1 MKLFLFLLIIFLT
14 ACGGEQ
20 PEEPEEANAEEEEI
34 ELNYEVNTFVQEFN
48 ESAES
53 RGDVNPIDDIQE
65 RESGEQGETQ
75 ILYDSQEYQIVA
87 MYQDDGT
94 VLGYM
99 MTLGTSEPY
108 KELKGDAYNAL
119 LHTASTLEID
129 TDMVTDSL
137 LIAIEE
143 GEHFNYNNGYALN
156 FTSHEGNDTTGMS
169 VLFYDDN

>member
-1 MKLFLFLLIIFLT
+1 VKLLFLLIIFLA
-14 ACGGEQ
+14 ACGEQ
-20 PEEPEEANAEEEEI
+20 PEEEANTEQQEI

-53 RGDVNPIDDIQE
+53 RGDVNSIDDIQE

-119 LHTASTLEID
+119 LHTASTLKID
-129 TDMVTDSL
+129 TDIVTESL
-137 LIAIEE
+137 LIATEE
-143 GEHFNYNNGYALN
+143 GGHFNYNNGYALN
-156 FTSHEGNDTTGMS
+156 FTNHAGSDTMS